1 MSIAAIAAPLILIGA
16 LVLGLSINIMI
27 WAIGGNDRER
37 KEKMKDLSLLSK
49 LGKVVVYFLAGV
61 GIVKTV
67 DGGLYLM
74 NQSDDTMFSAGLG
87 VILLA
92 AFFVVAGIVFEV
104 EQYQSNKLNKNK

>member
-1 MSIAAIAAPLILIGA
+1 
-16 LVLGLSINIMI
+16 
-27 WAIGGNDRER
+27 
-37 KEKMKDLSLLSK
+37 MKKLLSN
-49 LGKVVVYFLAGV
+49 LGKGVVYFLAGV

-74 NQSDDTMFSAGLG
+74 NQSDDTMFYAGLG